1 MSRETWST
9 IKNSKNFYVHTYRKA
24 GSFLLLS
31 IALNLIFAV
40 LFYFLYFSQPE
51 PDYYAT
57 SGMFQPVKLTR
68 LDSPNYTSV
77 PLLASDP
84 ENEEQPK
91 VIPQ

>member
-1 MSRETWST
+1 MSRETWNT
-9 IKNSKNFYVHTYRKA
+9 IKSSKNFYVHTYRKA

-31 IALNLIFAV
+31 ITLNLIFGV

-57 SGMFQPVKLTR
+57 SGVTSPVKLTR
-68 LDSPNYTSV
+68 LDSPNKTSV
-77 PLLASDP
+77 PLLASEP
-84 ENEEQPK
+84 ENDEPPK